1 MLETVMAPVAGSL
14 VLLRTKRKLFGE
26 MRRTGVTGMAEI
38 TVSVTDAV
46 TEAANF
52 EENVTVPE

>member
-1 MLETVMAPVAGSL
+1 M
-14 VLLRTKRKLFGE
+14 LRTKRKLFGE